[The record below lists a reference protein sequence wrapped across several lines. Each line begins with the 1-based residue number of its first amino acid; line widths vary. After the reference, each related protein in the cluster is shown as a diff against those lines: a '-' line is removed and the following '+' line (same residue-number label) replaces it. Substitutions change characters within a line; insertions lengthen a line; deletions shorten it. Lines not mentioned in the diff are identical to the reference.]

1 MEVFIITVDGTFN
14 YENKTVLEIEGG
26 WRSIYYSQMTKW
38 AMRPA
43 WDFTQEQRKNDWQ
56 HIQWQNGGEE
66 VFSAYTHFP
75 YLLQLIQYNG
85 L

>member
-43 WDFTQEQRKNDWQ
+43 WDFTQEQRKNDW
-56 HIQWQNGGEE
+56 
-66 VFSAYTHFP
+66 
-75 YLLQLIQYNG
+75 
-85 L
+85 